1 MRYKSKEHFAEELAK
16 AIGTDI
22 LNKVESLKKAWLKRG
37 QEHLSGMLDDKGN
50 LKPVAQPMLAGHDSG
65 RDPGSSSSPNHSS
78 SSPKLK
84 LGQYIPYSHSQKLK
98 SAVAAANQKLK
109 DAGVTVG
116 GYDITSAGTPSWD
129 YDYNEKNK
137 KAIDEAHAL
146 IAPHLPAEHEHE
158 DHVDTSND
166 VFGTRFTHGG
176 VSDHVQA
183 DHDAEN
189 AAAHAANQKLK
200 AAKNK

>member
-22 LNKVESLKKAWLKRG
+22 LNKVESLKKAWLKPG
-37 QEHLSGMLDDKGN
+37 QEHLSGMLDDNGN
-50 LKPVAQPMLAGHDSG
+50 LRPIGQPMLAGRDSG
-65 RDPGSSSSPNHSS
+65 SASSPNHSS

-109 DAGVTVG
+109 DAGVTGG
-116 GYDITSAGTPSWD
+116 GYDTTSAGTPSWD
-129 YDYNEKNK
+129 YNYNEKNK

-158 DHVDTSND
+158 DHVDTSSD

-183 DHDAEN
+183 DHDAED
-189 AAAHAANQKLK
+189 AAAHAANLK